1 MQIKWWNSKLTSDLS
16 HVIHIIKRWKQTASR
31 PNNYRRKQLFPLNSG
46 LNHRFLQF
54 ETNFK
59 ATFSGICYRTRPRQ
73 LISHP
78 DYIGPIDLIHVCLSL
93 SNTCFFIPC
102 MQCLYMPWDTI
113 NMRWSSKL
121 VLPQK
126 RVCGQIGLLTMWVV
140 VCPYGFTKAQWLVSF
155 SKVCMHSN
163 LRLSKIWLV

>member
-31 PNNYRRKQLFPLNSG
+31 PSNYRRKQLFPLNSG

-59 ATFSGICYRTRPRQ
+59 ATFSGICYRTRPHQ

-93 SNTCFFIPC
+93 SNTCFFYSLHAMPLYAMRYNKYEMKQQISFATET
-102 MQCLYMPWDTI
+102 CLWTDRPAD
-113 NMRWSSKL
+113 NVGRS
-121 VLPQK
+121 LPIIMASQ
-126 RVCGQIGLLTMWVV
+126 
-140 VCPYGFTKAQWLVSF
+140 
-155 SKVCMHSN
+155 
-163 LRLSKIWLV
+163 RLSGLFHFQKSACTATSDCLKSD